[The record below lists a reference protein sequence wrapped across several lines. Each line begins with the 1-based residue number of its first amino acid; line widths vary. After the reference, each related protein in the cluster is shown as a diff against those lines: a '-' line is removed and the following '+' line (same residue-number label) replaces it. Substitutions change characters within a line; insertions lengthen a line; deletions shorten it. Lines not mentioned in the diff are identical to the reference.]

1 MMIQTI
7 QLHILFQWDQNYFL
21 QSNILFTQYILT
33 PVHPLNTSYDNN
45 LFKHTLGGSMST
57 YPILLLHSHF
67 HLSKKLYCNT
77 IQTIH
82 LHILFQW
89 DQNYFLQ
96 SNILFTQYIRTP
108 VHPLNTTYKII
119 YLSTLWV
126 GLCPNIPF
134 TPLQPF
140 PLCKML
146 CHNMIQTIQLH
157 ILFQWDQN
165 YFLQSNI
172 LFTQYILTPV
182 HPLNTSYIIIYL
194 NTLWVSLCPHTHFT
208 PPWPFPPV
216 QNVMSQH
223 NSNYSTTHIISMW
236 SKLFPSVKYTF
247 HSIYSNTSPST
258 KHNL

>member
-1 MMIQTI
+1 M
-7 QLHILFQWDQNYFL
+7 
-21 QSNILFTQYILT
+21 
-33 PVHPLNTSYDNN
+33 
-45 LFKHTLGGSMST
+45 
-57 YPILLLHSHF
+57 
-67 HLSKKLYCNT
+67 
-77 IQTIH
+77 
-82 LHILFQW
+82 
-89 DQNYFLQ
+89 
-96 SNILFTQYIRTP
+96 
-108 VHPLNTTYKII
+108 
-119 YLSTLWV
+119 

-216 QNVMSQH
+216 QKLHHNTIQTIHLNILFQWDQNYFLQSNILFTQYILTPVHPLNTSYDNNLFEHTLGGFMSTYPFY
-223 NSNYSTTHIISMW
+223 SSMAISPCPKNYITTQFKLFNYTYYFNGIKIISF
-236 SKLFPSVKYTF
+236 SQINFSLNIFE
-247 HSIYSNTSPST
+247 HQSIHWTQLM
-258 KHNL
+258 K

>member
-1 MMIQTI
+1 M
-7 QLHILFQWDQNYFL
+7 
-21 QSNILFTQYILT
+21 
-33 PVHPLNTSYDNN
+33 
-45 LFKHTLGGSMST
+45 
-57 YPILLLHSHF
+57 
-67 HLSKKLYCNT
+67 
-77 IQTIH
+77 
-82 LHILFQW
+82 
-89 DQNYFLQ
+89 
-96 SNILFTQYIRTP
+96 
-108 VHPLNTTYKII
+108 
-119 YLSTLWV
+119 

-172 LFTQYILTPV
+172 LFTQYILTQV

-216 QNVMSQH
+216 QKLHHNTIQTIHLNILIKWGQNYFLQSNILFTQYILTPVHPLNTTYEIIYLNTLWVGLCPHIHFTPPWPFPPVQKITSQH
-223 NSNYSTTHIISMW
+223 NSNYSTTHIISMG
-236 SKLFPSVKYTF
+236 SKLFPSVK
-247 HSIYSNTSPST
+247 
-258 KHNL
+258 